1 MKVGKTHMNKKN
13 QEESLN
19 ALATHPVM
27 IYIADLF
34 EKHQDK
40 IPDEAKREV
49 AIFLK
54 NINTANSA
62 NKTNGINGAPEN
74 PFQSI
79 IDNAIKK
86 QEDNNKK

>member
-1 MKVGKTHMNKKN
+1 MDEKN
-13 QEESLN
+13 QEKLLN
-19 ALATHPVM
+19 ELATHPFM

-34 EKHQDK
+34 KKHQDK

-62 NKTNGINGAPEN
+62 NKTNGINGVPEI
-74 PFQSI
+74 PLQSI
-79 IDNAIKK
+79 IENAIKK